1 MQAVWEGDGNRETQG
16 TGTGSRPPQVYPE
29 IWKPE
34 PQMIRLKEED
44 WVQGP
49 QGLISMGEALR
60 MAGYEV
66 G

>member
-1 MQAVWEGDGNRETQG
+1 MGRRWHKATQG
-16 TGTGSRPPQVYPE
+16 TGTRSSPPQVYPG

-34 PQMIRLKEED
+34 PQMLRLQEED
-44 WVQGP
+44 WMQGP